1 MSGDKQ
7 QANGAGP
14 DKDEV
19 NGTDDIEMTE
29 DGSKSKKTA
38 TVGKGKDGED
48 EMTVVVPPSRGSKTP
63 TGGKD
68 ADMDDATDGTA
79 KNENQSAEPP
89 VDPKEKA
96 INGIHVLA

>member
-14 DKDEV
+14 NKDEV
-19 NGTDDIEMTE
+19 NGTDDVEMTE

-38 TVGKGKDGED
+38 AGGRGKDGED
-48 EMTVVVPPSRGSKTP
+48 EMTVVVPPVRSSRTP

-68 ADMDDATDGTA
+68 ADIDDATNSTA
-79 KNENQSAEPP
+79 KDQDPSAEPP

-96 INGIHVLA
+96 IKSIYCLA